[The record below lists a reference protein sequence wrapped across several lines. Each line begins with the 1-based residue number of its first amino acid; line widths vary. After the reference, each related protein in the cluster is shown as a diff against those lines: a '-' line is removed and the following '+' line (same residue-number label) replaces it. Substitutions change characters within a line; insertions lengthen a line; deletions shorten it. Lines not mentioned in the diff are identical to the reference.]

1 MMTKDL
7 SDKIIAGLQKYYRNV
22 SPNLRYANLYELAVA
37 VVLSAQTTDRQV
49 NSVTG
54 ALFRKYPDFK
64 TLAQARLADVRTM
77 IRSTGFYR
85 NKSKNIVNLAKQ
97 VMERF
102 SGRLPDVREEL
113 VTLPGIGRKSA
124 NVILA
129 MGFGKPALAVDT
141 HVLRVAYRL
150 AYTDLKKPLA
160 VEKALMSFIPEKK
173 WKLAHLLFI
182 EHGRS
187 LCRAR
192 KPLCHQCP
200 INAYC
205 DSPDKIR

>member
-1 MMTKDL
+1 MTKDL